1 MTYVIQLEN
10 KLEQNLH
17 KLKKKDRKTYDRVI
31 TRITELSQ
39 NPYSG
44 KPLRSVLKG
53 KWRVHIGPFILLY
66 QIDEEHKTLTFL
78 EFEHHDNAYK

>member
-1 MTYVIQLEN
+1 MTKEKHVTFWTAS
-10 KLEQNLH
+10 KRRD
-17 KLKKKDRKTYDRVI
+17 KKTYDRVI
-31 TRITELSQ
+31 NKIVELSQ
-39 NPYSG
+39 NPYLG

-53 KWRVHIGPFILLY
+53 KWRVHIGPFILIY

>member
-1 MTYVIQLEN
+1 MTYAIQLERN
-10 KLEQNLH
+10 LEQNLH
-17 KLKKKDRKTYDRVI
+17 KLKRREKKTYDRVI
-31 TRITELSQ
+31 NKMIELSQ
-39 NPYSG
+39 NPYLG

-53 KWRVHIGPFILLY
+53 KWRVHIGSFVLIY

>member
-1 MTYVIQLEN
+1 MTYVIQLES

-17 KLKKKDRKTYDRVI
+17 KLKNKDRKTYDRVLSKI
-31 TRITELSQ
+31 IELSQ

-66 QIDEEHKTLTFL
+66 RIDEEYKTVTFL

>member
-1 MTYVIQLEN
+1 MTYAIQLES
-10 KLEQNLH
+10 KLERNLR
-17 KLKKKDRKTYDRVI
+17 KLKNKDRKTYDRVI
-31 TRITELSQ
+31 SKIIELSQ

-66 QIDEEHKTLTFL
+66 LIDEEHKTLTFL

>member
-1 MTYVIQLEN
+1 VTYVIQLES
-10 KLEQNLH
+10 KLERNLH
-17 KLKKKDRKTYDRVI
+17 KLKNKDRKTYDRVI
-31 TRITELSQ
+31 SKIIELSQ

-66 QIDEEHKTLTFL
+66 QIDEDHKTLTFL

>member
-1 MTYVIQLEN
+1 MTHAIQLES
-10 KLEQNLH
+10 KLERNLR
-17 KLKKKDRKTYDRVI
+17 KLKNKDRKTYDRVI
-31 TRITELSQ
+31 SKIIELSH

-44 KPLRSVLKG
+44 KPLRSILKG

-78 EFEHHDNAYK
+78 EFEHHNNAYK

>member
-1 MTYVIQLEN
+1 MTYAIQLERN
-10 KLEQNLH
+10 LEQNLH
-17 KLKKKDRKTYDRVI
+17 KLNRRDKKTYDRVI
-31 TRITELSQ
+31 NKIVELSQ
-39 NPYSG
+39 NPYLG

-53 KWRVHIGPFILLY
+53 KWRVHIGPFVLIY

>member
-1 MTYVIQLEN
+1 VTYVIQLES

-17 KLKKKDRKTYDRVI
+17 KLKNKDRKTYDRVI
-31 TRITELSQ
+31 SKIIELSQ

-78 EFEHHDNAYK
+78 EFEHHNNAYK